1 MSVAIE
7 NEGDFDDG
15 HDGKTEYNGSI
26 NSLVSN
32 RTYIRAS
39 SLFSLTEFVREQ
51 NKKRKQ
57 SDKGDQFYAKHA
69 DEFEIK
75 EDEEMEA
82 NGSMPLS
89 AANYMRPS
97 VDEMIV
103 IDEGDIAKNTEPETE
118 AEKEKEKEEETRPIT
133 DAKLIIKLL
142 EDPNQHFFYVND
154 YQQTVGPFTKTQIF
168 EKYEKKVINE
178 DTILWSEN
186 VQITDDHNDGEAH
199 RLFNNEKANVVVL
212 DDESTPPPKQP
223 TTFCCCII
231 FR

>member
-1 MSVAIE
+1 MSVANV
-7 NEGDFDDG
+7 NEGDFDD
-15 HDGKTEYNGSI
+15 EYIGSI

-57 SDKGDQFYAKHA
+57 SDKEDQFYAKHA

-103 IDEGDIAKNTEPETE
+103 IDEDEGDKEKDTETETE
-118 AEKEKEKEEETRPIT
+118 AEKEKEKEEAEETRPIT
-133 DAKLIIKLL
+133 DTKLIIKLL

-178 DTILWSEN
+178 DTLIWSEN
-186 VQITDDHNDGEAH
+186 VQITDDRNEGEAH

-212 DDESTPPPKQP
+212 DDESTPPPQQP